1 MSENYL
7 IHFGI
12 KRKSGRYPFGSGE
25 RPHQH
30 DGLAPPK
37 KRYRTKDV
45 VDDFNNKMAQNKDI
59 IARSNDTSDKMNELS
74 NQLAKDYDNAYK
86 GMKTLSKESKTKIE
100 KELHKEFGSG
110 CDDDYL
116 FDQVLE
122 EHIEKHISSSI
133 PKTVQNKRK
142 QFDSLQE
149 SYWKDIHSIT
159 DDLNKKYK
167 NANIRDGWEK
177 QSGELIINQLMGEK
191 LDTRWNAYMYR
202 HFDDYWVNDVD
213 SRYKAI
219 DRLKNNFGM
228 TMDDYNKKY
237 GSK

>member
-1 MSENYL
+1 MSQNYL

-30 DGLAPPK
+30 DGLDGSK
-37 KRYRTKDV
+37 KRYTTNDV
-45 VDDFNNKMAQNKDI
+45 VRDFDNKMAQNKDI
-59 IARSNDTSDKMNELS
+59 IDRSKSTSDKMNELS

-86 GMKTLSKESKTKIE
+86 RMKTLSKESKTKIE
-100 KELHKEFGSG
+100 NELHKEFGAG
-110 CDDDYL
+110 VDDDFF

-122 EHIEKHISSSI
+122 EHIEKHISDSI
-133 PKTVQNKRK
+133 PKSVQNKRK

-159 DDLNKKYK
+159 DDLVKKYK
-167 NANIRDGWEK
+167 NANIRDGFEK
-177 QSGELIINQLMGEK
+177 QDGYLIINRLMGEK
-191 LDTRWNAYMYR
+191 LDTKWNAYMSR

-219 DRLKNNFGM
+219 ERLKNNFGM

-237 GSK
+237 DKS